1 MNCQMFFSLIDDFV
15 DSTLAPADR
24 SKMEEHLR
32 MCSNCHKEL
41 EDLKSLLA
49 RSASLSEKPQRDL
62 WPQIETGINAA
73 GVPQTAPFKQAP
85 ASAFSM
91 RAFRLTWRLA
101 AVAILGTIILLAAT
115 YIRNRSSVL
124 VSKSATGLTN
134 VSGVNENPKPSGIQ
148 DKQGLRQDL
157 DSRPSESNG
166 SQLGV
171 PAGNYAEACQC
182 GPSAKIMDQ
191 IDRGSIIDESLPG
204 MRAREAASERLY
216 ILAGENSDD
225 FFLHKASL
233 ENYSLFPLHATSS
246 TASPRYL
253 SKLAQR
259 PNDPVWT
266 YLYASSLFGKDTPE
280 MIRLMRQLEADHPEF
295 PWPNLSLAKVYGLF
309 DFKDE
314 SKARS
319 YLQGFMKL
327 CPESPEPLRLLVSFE
342 NSDFLT
348 DTVRRMRSNLAQR
361 SDVQSL
367 LLYQNLWYLEDIR
380 GASGEDSSKVQQ
392 RIREDLKRLESF
404 ESGVRGQLA
413 AAIRSGYRQ
422 IDDVDTFAKLFDKD
436 TSWSGRWGAVML
448 KIQEWNKVNPVPPPN
463 APAEKQ
469 TAYWENR
476 LRMCE
481 SLIGKMPEN
490 PSLWIIKVES
500 LAALKNHPQSE
511 FLEAASNVLALERN
525 GTETPE
531 LGTHLGWKSNLL
543 KLASLCANQGLLLD
557 QIPAL
562 IREGYAAA
570 ERRNDENSTD
580 LSRNPKWVSL
590 MSHFNL
596 WLEANDAWHS
606 LADAC
611 LRLGKPD
618 KASDALDSI
627 EAEQSE
633 FKTLLAQAQA
643 IARPDD
649 GVTIEGQRE
658 SMADKLAK
666 LEERYTAARANLKRA
681 ARK

>member
-1 MNCQMFFSLIDDFV
+1 MFVSLIDDFV
-15 DSTLAPADR
+15 DSTLVPADR
-24 SKMEEHLR
+24 QRMEDHLR
-32 MCSNCHKEL
+32 MCSNCRKEL
-41 EDLKSLLA
+41 EGLQSLLA
-49 RSASLSEKPQRDL
+49 RSAGLSEKPQQDL
-62 WPQIETGINAA
+62 WLQIEAGMNAA
-73 GVPQTAPFKQAP
+73 GVPQTAAAKQGAG
-85 ASAFSM
+85 SAFSM

-101 AVAILGTIILLAAT
+101 VVATLGTMILLAAT
-115 YIRNRSSVL
+115 YFRSRSSAP
-124 VSKSATGLTN
+124 VSGTAKGLT
-134 VSGVNENPKPSGIQ
+134 GVTGANENPKPSGSQ
-148 DKQGLRQDL
+148 DKQGLRRDL
-157 DSRPSESNG
+157 DSRQSESNK
-166 SQLGV
+166 SQPSV

-182 GPSAKIMDQ
+182 GPSRKISDL
-191 IDRGSIIDESLPG
+191 IDKGSIVDESLPG
-204 MRAREAASERLY
+204 MRAREVVSEQLY
-216 ILAGENSDD
+216 TLAGENSDD

-233 ENYSLFPLHATSS
+233 ENYPLFPLPAASS
-246 TASPRYL
+246 TATRQYL
-253 SKLAQR
+253 SKLVQR

-280 MIRLMRQLEADHPEF
+280 MIRLMRQLVADHPEF
-295 PWPNLSLAKVYGLF
+295 PWPNISLAKVYGLF
-309 DFKDE
+309 NFKDE

-327 CPESPEPLRLLVSFE
+327 CPESPDPLRILVSFG

-348 DTVRRMRSNLAQR
+348 DTVRRMRLNLATH

-367 LLYQNLWYLEDIR
+367 LLHQNLWYLEAIR
-380 GASGEDSSKVQQ
+380 GTTGEEFSKIQQ
-392 RIREDLKRLESF
+392 RIREDLKRLEGF
-404 ESGVRGQLA
+404 ESGRQEQLA
-413 AAIRSGYRQ
+413 AVIRNGYRD
-422 IDDVDTFAKLFDKD
+422 IDDVDTFAKLFDKE
-436 TSWSGRWGAVML
+436 TNWSGRWGAVML
-448 KIQEWNKVNPVPPPN
+448 KIQEWTKENPFPPTD
-463 APAEKQ
+463 APAEKR

-476 LRMCE
+476 LRMSE
-481 SLIGKMPEN
+481 SLIRKMPEN
-490 PSLWIIKVES
+490 PSLWIIKLES

-525 GTETPE
+525 GAETPE

-570 ERRNDENSTD
+570 EKRNDENSTD

-590 MSHFNL
+590 MSHFNF

-618 KASDALDSI
+618 KASDALNSI
-627 EAEQSE
+627 EAELRE

-643 IARPDD
+643 NARPDD
-649 GVTIEGQRE
+649 GVTIEGQRK

-666 LEERYTAARANLKRA
+666 LEERYTAARASLKRA